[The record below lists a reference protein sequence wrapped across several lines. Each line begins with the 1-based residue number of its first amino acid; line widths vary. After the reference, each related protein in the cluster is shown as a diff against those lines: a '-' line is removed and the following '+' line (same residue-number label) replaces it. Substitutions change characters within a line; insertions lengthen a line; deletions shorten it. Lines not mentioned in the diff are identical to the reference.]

1 MKKIICIS
9 LVFIMLLGLTACKS
23 DEEGYFDSDFYSE
36 FPTGDE
42 FYTVDVEKN
51 PEVKITLSDDSLIVI
66 ELCCDAAPNAVAS
79 FLAYAKEDIYESIEN
94 RKVYCISSYLS
105 FVFGDH
111 FIFAVFIIKACD
123 RTGSSGENFNTIF
136 ASV

>member
-23 DEEGYFDSDFYSE
+23 DEDGYFDSDFYSE

-51 PEVKITLSDDSLIVI
+51 PEVKITLSDDSVIVI
-66 ELCCDAAPNAVAS
+66 ELCYDAAPNAVAS
-79 FLAYAKEDIYESIEN
+79 FLAYAKEDIYESMAFTEVRN
-94 RKVYCISSYLS
+94 NCIVSHIRYWSSRSRSL
-105 FVFGDH
+105 
-111 FIFAVFIIKACD
+111 
-123 RTGSSGENFNTIF
+123 
-136 ASV
+136 